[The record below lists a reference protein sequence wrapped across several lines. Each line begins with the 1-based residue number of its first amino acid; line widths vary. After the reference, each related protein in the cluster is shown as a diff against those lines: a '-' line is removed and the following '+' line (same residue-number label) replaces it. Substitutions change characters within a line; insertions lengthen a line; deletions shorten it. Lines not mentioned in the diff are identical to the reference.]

1 MKKKYHRNKKVN
13 MPNFSNMQNHINI
26 YIQEMYQGS
35 YKIMGTNRWK
45 VIKGINCLGHGR

>member
-26 YIQEMYQGS
+26 YIYRKCIKE
-35 YKIMGTNRWK
+35 
-45 VIKGINCLGHGR
+45 VIKLWALTDGR